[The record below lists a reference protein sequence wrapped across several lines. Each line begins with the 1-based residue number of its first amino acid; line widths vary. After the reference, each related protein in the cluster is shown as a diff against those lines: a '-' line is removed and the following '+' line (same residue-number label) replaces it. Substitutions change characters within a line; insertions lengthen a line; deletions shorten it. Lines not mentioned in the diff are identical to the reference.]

1 MKKFVSRIWVPALL
15 VMVAAAQSFGID
27 AGRAVGLR
35 RLADSLVLTRM
46 TPDTTA
52 VSLDTTAADS
62 AVLDSIPADTLA
74 LDSLLTDTLHRDS
87 VKVDTLILSPRDTI
101 KIPDSLEF
109 KDPFFFKYYIAVK
122 DSTTRKIVRD
132 SLIQAGDTLE
142 LMKLDSLY
150 IKDSTEVAKAKFDAW
165 YASLTRKERKKYD
178 AEQKLPA
185 LIAEANRKMA
195 VKDSIRAYKDSI
207 IQNTPRILETFAFP
221 DSMHY
226 KRIVTWTHDRD
237 FHDIVDLRDKS
248 RDTSFNYNFHDYPF
262 YNQDVNATWLGVSGS
277 PVQLFDYFKREEEE
291 NAIFYTPYMI
301 YSYSPQTLPQF
312 NTKTPYTE

>member
-1 MKKFVSRIWVPALL
+1 MKKLVSRIWVPALL

-35 RLADSLVLTRM
+35 RLADSLVLARV

-52 VSLDTTAADS
+52 SSTDTTSADSTAADS
-62 AVLDSIPADTLA
+62 LAADTLT
-74 LDSLLTDTLHRDS
+74 LDSLLTDSLQRDTA
-87 VKVDTLILSPRDTI
+87 KTDTLILAARDTI

-122 DSTTRKIVRD
+122 DSTTRRIVRD

-165 YASLTRKERKKYD
+165 YASLTRRERKKYD

-195 VKDSIRAYKDSI
+195 RKDSIKAVKDSI
-207 IQNTPRILETFAFP
+207 IQATPRILETFAFP
-221 DSMHY
+221 DSLHY
-226 KRIVTWTHDRD
+226 KRIVTWTHDRR
-237 FHDIVDLRDKS
+237 FHEIVGLRDQS
-248 RDTSFNYNFHDYPF
+248 TDSCSEE
-262 YNQDVNATWLGVSGS
+262 NQEMRMSQGCVES
-277 PVQLFDYFKREEEE
+277 PV
-291 NAIFYTPYMI
+291 
-301 YSYSPQTLPQF
+301 
-312 NTKTPYTE
+312 